1 MTARSH
7 AADGSWLDRLCE
19 DREVWASLSARADFA
34 SAAEW
39 FDTTLVIE
47 SGGRAMYV
55 KVYRGRIIDTGRGH
69 GFQGYLFALSADEA
83 TWSAVLE
90 RGSTALHR
98 ALTAGDV
105 RARGNLIEFNRAI
118 KVVSLLI
125 DHLSTSQTGRT
136 A

>member
-1 MTARSH
+1 MTGRSH
-7 AADGSWLDRLCE
+7 AADASWLDRVCE
-19 DREVWASLSARADFA
+19 DRAVWDSLSARVDFA

-69 GFQGYLFALSADEA
+69 GFQGYAFALSAEEA
-83 TWSAVLE
+83 TWSEVLR
-90 RGSTALHR
+90 RGSKAFHR

-105 RARGNLIEFNRAI
+105 RTRGNLIEFNRAI
-118 KVVSLLI
+118 KMVSLLV
-125 DHLSTSQTGRT
+125 DHLSTSATGRS